1 MNLNDPSQRLIW
13 YQSLNRFPSPKS
25 WQDLASQFGINEVWL
40 VDDKR
45 LDRSYIDHVHQVIHI
60 NARCE
65 YWRNYIIFGAQS
77 PKNHD
82 YYHFFMSLVTVH
94 KGTVEVPL

>member
-1 MNLNDPSQRLIW
+1 
-13 YQSLNRFPSPKS
+13 SLNRFPSPKS